1 MSAKCNLQQC
11 LHTTSRSRACVYIMM
26 RLRSCEVFQKLGSFQ
41 MNKYGPEDL
50 CLFVSD
56 LSQEAL
62 HNSWRTTASTVALLL
77 HNTALHLAL
86 CTEGTEG
93 ISSPAMSNIT

>member
-1 MSAKCNLQQC
+1 MSAQSNLLQY
-11 LHTTSRSRACVYIMM
+11 LYIRSRSSASIYIMV
-26 RLRSCEVFQKLGSFQ
+26 RIRSCEVFQKLSSFQ

-50 CLFVSD
+50 CLFVTD

-77 HNTALHLAL
+77 HNTTLCLAL

-93 ISSPAMSNIT
+93 ISSPVMSNIT